1 MRFFYKQAP
10 LALSTLGIA
19 MGLTG
24 YYLDIVLR
32 VSFENLLWAGIV
44 LFLGI
49 TGFAAG
55 RLVQRLDL
63 SAHTDFLTGL
73 WNRRYFYL
81 RLAEEEVRATRK
93 NTQLCIAMIDIDNFK
108 EINDRYGHAT
118 GDMLLS
124 DLAAMFRKSVRNIDV
139 VTRWGGDEF
148 AIIFAGASLMEAHEI
163 MERVRQKVEARFN
176 SSYGLAISAGII
188 SLEPDRELE
197 DLLVLAD
204 RALYKAKEQ
213 KNSVITITEL
223 PC

>member
-1 MRFFYKQAP
+1 VRFFYKQAP
-10 LALSTLGIA
+10 LVLATLGIA

-49 TGFAAG
+49 AGFAAG

-81 RLAEEEVRATRK
+81 RLAEEEVCATRK

-124 DLAAMFRKSVRNIDV
+124 DLAAMFRKRVRSIDV

-213 KNSVITITEL
+213 KNSVITITER
-223 PC
+223 PG